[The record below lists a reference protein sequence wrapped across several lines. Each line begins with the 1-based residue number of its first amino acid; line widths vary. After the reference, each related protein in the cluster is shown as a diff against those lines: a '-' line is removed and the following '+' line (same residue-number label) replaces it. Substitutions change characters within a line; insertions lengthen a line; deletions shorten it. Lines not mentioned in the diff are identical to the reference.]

1 MRTIY
6 DNYRGFKI
14 SKDENKYKAV
24 QNDIMFS
31 QSLLSEVLDKI
42 DTYIEFNFQN
52 ELAFM
57 SPLIQET
64 CYPDAYSID

>member
-14 SKDENKYKAV
+14 SKLENKYNAV

-31 QSLLSEVLDKI
+31 QWRLSEVLDTI
-42 DTYIEFNFQN
+42 DHYIEINFQN

-57 SPLIQET
+57 SPLIQEICHPERQT
-64 CYPDAYSID
+64 H